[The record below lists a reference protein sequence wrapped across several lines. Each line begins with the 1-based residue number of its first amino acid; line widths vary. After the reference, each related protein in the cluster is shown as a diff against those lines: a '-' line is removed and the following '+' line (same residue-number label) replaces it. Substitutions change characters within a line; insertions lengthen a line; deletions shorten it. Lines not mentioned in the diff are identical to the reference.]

1 MERSAAR
8 IPWKAGTGSLKKF
21 VICRSVRSLY
31 GEAVTTQ
38 VLRKAPRSPE
48 LSSRTVRALADAM
61 LASLGLED
69 AELSVLL
76 TDDRRI
82 QELNR
87 EHRGKDKP
95 TDVLSF
101 PLDEDEVDTGSP
113 RLLGD
118 VVISLDTAER
128 QARGRGR
135 SLVEEVRFLLAHGIL
150 HLIGHDHA
158 EPEEKR
164 IMVAATRRLVR
175 AAPIPEAVPSPRRR
189 APVRRASKTRS
200 SSRKR

>member
-1 MERSAAR
+1 
-8 IPWKAGTGSLKKF
+8 
-21 VICRSVRSLY
+21 LY

-38 VLRKAPRSPE
+38 VLRKAPRSPA
-48 LSSRTVRALADAM
+48 LSSHTVRALGDAM

-101 PLDEDEVDTGSP
+101 PLDEDEASSDSP

-118 VVISLDTAER
+118 VVISLDTADR
-128 QARGRGR
+128 QAQGRGR
-135 SLVEEVRFLLAHGIL
+135 PLVEEVRFLLAHGIL

-175 AAPIPEAVPSPRRR
+175 AAPLPEAVPTPRRG
-189 APVRRASKTRS
+189 APVRRRTKRRS
-200 SSRKR
+200 TPRKR

>member
-1 MERSAAR
+1 
-8 IPWKAGTGSLKKF
+8 
-21 VICRSVRSLY
+21 
-31 GEAVTTQ
+31 
-38 VLRKAPRSPE
+38 
-48 LSSRTVRALADAM
+48 M

-76 TDDRRI
+76 TDDRQI
-82 QELNR
+82 QVLNR
-87 EHRGKDKP
+87 EHRNKDKP

-101 PLDEDEVDTGSP
+101 PLDEDPSSSDSP

-135 SLVEEVRFLLAHGIL
+135 PLLEEVRFLLAHGLL
-150 HLIGHDHA
+150 HLLGHDHG

-164 IMVAATRRLVR
+164 VMVAATRRLVR
-175 AAPIPEAVPSPRRR
+175 AAPLPDAPPISRRK
-189 APVRRASKTRS
+189 APVSRRSKQRP
-200 SSRKR
+200 RAKKR

>member
-1 MERSAAR
+1 M
-8 IPWKAGTGSLKKF
+8 
-21 VICRSVRSLY
+21 
-31 GEAVTTQ
+31 TTQ
-38 VLRKAPRSPE
+38 VLRKAPRSPA
-48 LSSRTVRALADAM
+48 LSSRLVRALGDAM

-76 TDDRRI
+76 TDDRQI
-82 QELNR
+82 QKLNR

-101 PLDEDEVDTGSP
+101 PLDEDESIPGAP

-118 VVISLDTAER
+118 VVISLDTALR
-128 QARGRGR
+128 QAQGRGR
-135 SLVEEVRFLLAHGIL
+135 PLVEEVRFLLAHGIL

-158 EPEEKR
+158 DPEEKR

-175 AAPIPEAVPSPRRR
+175 AAPIPEPVPTPGRKAPARR
-189 APVRRASKTRS
+189 AQRKAPHQQSAAPRQRKASRQKKPSRS
-200 SSRKR
+200 KH